1 MMFILHHAFSFIYML
16 CVDANYSHEKD
27 RLLDVCDIQLVLFG
41 HFACIKE
48 AGLDDLLYGMQEI
61 IQS

>member
-1 MMFILHHAFSFIYML
+1 MMFILHHAFSFYML

-48 AGLDDLLYGMQEI
+48 DGLDDLLYGIQEMI
-61 IQS
+61 LS